1 MTVFNVMDL
10 VPIVPSDQ
18 LTVTVRVLMF
28 ETLASMDRARVKET
42 PPKVTVELPL
52 QSFVPPA
59 GTVPAFA
66 YPTRRFSSKHVCAI
80 AVAVVKFRLWTFPR
94 TTPVVSAAVP
104 SKPIASS
111 TIAIKISM
119 SVNPA
124 SLRILKGG
132 GGTVRIHIN

>member
-1 MTVFNVMDL
+1 MTVLNVMDL
-10 VPIVPSDQ
+10 VPIAPSDQ

-28 ETLASMDRARVKET
+28 ETVASTERSRVKET
-42 PPKVTVELPL
+42 PPNVTVELPVQL
-52 QSFVPPA
+52 FVPPG

-104 SKPIASS
+104 NNPIVSKR
-111 TIAIKISM
+111 IAIKISI

-124 SLRILKGG
+124 CLPIAKAAGE
-132 GGTVRIHIN
+132 TVRINVN